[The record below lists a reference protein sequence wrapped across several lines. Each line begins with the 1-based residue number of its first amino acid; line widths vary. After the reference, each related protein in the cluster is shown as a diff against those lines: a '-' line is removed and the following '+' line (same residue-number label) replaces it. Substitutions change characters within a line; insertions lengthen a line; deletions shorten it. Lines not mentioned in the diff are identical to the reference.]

1 MGIVDKLNQMMN
13 PDSVEDYDD
22 GDYMFGD
29 EGDTGYGADYQQ
41 PGYSQAPA
49 GRGPRAFS
57 PTRWSSK
64 WSSRKN
70 LKMPPPIADHLL
82 SKRTIVLNLEDTN
95 SEVAR
100 RLIDFLSGV
109 AYSIDGNLK
118 KVADHTFVITP
129 NNVVLS
135 AERMSQQQA
144 KADTFGD
151 FDLPS

>member
-1 MGIVDKLNQMMN
+1 MGIVDKLNQLMN

-29 EGDTGYGADYQQ
+29 EGDTTGYGADYQQ
-41 PGYSQAPA
+41 SGYTQQAPQGA
-49 GRGPRAFS
+49 AQGFQPNALELKVVKPEKFEDA
-57 PTRWSSK
+57 SS
-64 WSSRKN
+64 
-70 LKMPPPIADHLL
+70 IADHLL
-82 SKRTIVLNLEDTN
+82 NKRTIVLNLEDTN

-135 AERMSQQQA
+135 AERMSQQT
-144 KADTFGD
+144 KADTFGG
-151 FDLPS
+151 F

>member
-1 MGIVDKLNQMMN
+1 MGIVDKLNQLMN

-29 EGDTGYGADYQQ
+29 DGDTASYGADYQQ
-41 PGYSQAPA
+41 TGYTQAPQGA
-49 GRGPRAFS
+49 AQGFQPNALELKVVKPEKFEDA
-57 PTRWSSK
+57 SS
-64 WSSRKN
+64 
-70 LKMPPPIADHLL
+70 IADHLL
-82 SKRTIVLNLEDTN
+82 NKRTIVLNLEDTN

-129 NNVVLS
+129 NNVLLS
-135 AERMSQQQA
+135 AERMSQQA
-144 KADTFGD
+144 KADTFGG
-151 FDLPS
+151 F

>member
-1 MGIVDKLNQMMN
+1 MGIVDKLNQLMN

-41 PGYSQAPA
+41 PGYTQAPA
-49 GRGPRAFS
+49 GAAQGFQPNALE
-57 PTRWSSK
+57 
-64 WSSRKN
+64 
-70 LKMPPPIADHLL
+70 LKVVKPEKFEDASPIADHLL

-144 KADTFGD
+144 KADTFGG
-151 FDLPS
+151 F